1 MKKII
6 IFLVCVLTLGI
17 STPIECQAQPQWKGN
32 TLVSSTSSSSRK
44 LDLQKTPY
52 KKELRSGEVVDIYI
66 NPENGR
72 CYRKRIDKEGKEQN
86 VALSES
92 DSKAVAQKMGISY
105 TYQKKNRKN
114 TQTSK

>member
-44 LDLQKTPY
+44 LDLQKTPF
-52 KKELRSGEVVDIYI
+52 KKELRNGEIVDIYI
-66 NPENGR
+66 NPQNGR
-72 CYRKRIDKEGKEQN
+72 CYRKKLNKEGKEQN
-86 VALSES
+86 IALSEN
-92 DSKAVAQKMGISY
+92 DSKAVAQKMGITY
-105 TYQKKNRKN
+105 TYKKKSRK
-114 TQTSK
+114 